1 MTLLTDTASP
11 EEPGAEG
18 CWLEGLPGVPAATA
32 QHRADKQS
40 TCVVN
45 QSLHVTL
52 HVTSPARARGGGT
65 RRTAS
70 SMHQEHTVTPG
81 NTRRLGKASS
91 RRHRLNFSCHMAQ
104 LL

>member
-18 CWLEGLPGVPAATA
+18 CWLEGLPGVPAATT

-45 QSLHVTL
+45 QSRRVTQHFACQGSWRGDKKDSEFYASGAHCHPGEHEAPWQSQL
-52 HVTSPARARGGGT
+52 SP
-65 RRTAS
+65 S
-70 SMHQEHTVTPG
+70 PP
-81 NTRRLGKASS
+81 
-91 RRHRLNFSCHMAQ
+91 
-104 LL
+104 